1 MGDGVIKIGRIIG
14 VVVAI
19 FVVIIGAGAGYL
31 VGLDVDEYRPDIALA
46 AKDATGRALKLEGP
60 LSLSVSL
67 TPTISGEGI
76 SFANAPWGSQPHM
89 LTLRR
94 FEVQLSLLPLLFGDI
109 QIQRLVLVEPEIFLE
124 TNKAGAANWQFEA
137 MASKSG
143 EKADARGQSSGGD
156 ATLPHIGQLLIEKG
170 HLTFLYGATG
180 TVTKLA
186 LTQIEADA
194 ASADD
199 PLNLKI
205 QAAFNDMPVK
215 LRGSVGPLKNALSP
229 HDPVQADLTVEGLGL
244 SIGIKG
250 SGKATDGTIDA
261 IITISAA
268 NLSGLR
274 PLAGDALPDN
284 LSLKFSAHAKATGGN
299 ASLSDLRLNLGRSD
313 LSGSINIDATGALPK
328 ITAEIKG
335 RRLDLAELL
344 PGDGD
349 KAGDKAGDKT
359 PAKGKS
365 GRPGK
370 VLPADPLPLDSLR
383 LAEADIKIAIAE
395 VVTPQ
400 LVLNELSAVIQLA
413 NGHLTVKPMTVTA
426 AGSPISI
433 SAAINAVAK
442 VPTVAFH
449 MAASKLDLGRLL
461 AETRT
466 TKLLQGSGS
475 LNVTLAGRGASV
487 TAIAGSLNGVTNLLM
502 TEGRVKTEALDLAV
516 GGLSALVGMISSVE
530 KSEWTVLNC
539 VASRFDMKKGVA
551 TSRVLLADTE
561 YSTVVG
567 EGSLDLGKETLA
579 MKVSPQSK
587 SATLNLAVPIK
598 IGGTFAQPTFRP
610 DELATARRLGG
621 LLGAALFPPAALLAL
636 GDMGS
641 GDDNPC
647 LKIAQGQQGGG
658 GNRPAVQAQQPAA
671 KSAAESA
678 TEAVEAPLESLK
690 KGLGSLFGKK
700 N

>member
-1 MGDGVIKIGRIIG
+1 MKIGRIIG

-19 FVVIIGAGAGYL
+19 FVVIIGAGAGHL
-31 VGLDVDEYRPDIALA
+31 VGLNVDEYRPDIAQA

-170 HLTFLYGATG
+170 HLTFLDGATG

-215 LRGSVGPLKNALSP
+215 LRGSVWPLKNALSP

-244 SIGIKG
+244 SFGIKG

-284 LSLKFSAHAKATGGN
+284 LSLKFSAHAKATGSN

-313 LSGSINIDATGALPK
+313 LSGSINIDTTGTLPK

-344 PGDGD
+344 PGG
-349 KAGDKAGDKT
+349 GDKAGDKT
-359 PAKGKS
+359 PAKGRS
-365 GRPGK
+365 GRPSK

-395 VVTPQ
+395 VATPQ

-466 TKLLQGSGS
+466 TELLQGSGS
-475 LNVTLAGRGASV
+475 LKVTLAGRGASV
-487 TAIAGSLNGVTNLLM
+487 TAIAGSLNGSTNLLM
-502 TEGRVKTEALDLAV
+502 TEGRVKAEALDLAV
-516 GGLSALVGMISSVE
+516 GGLSALVGMMSSGE

-658 GNRPAVQAQQPAA
+658 NRPAVQAQQPAA

-678 TEAVEAPLESLK
+678 TEAVKAPLESLK

>member
-1 MGDGVIKIGRIIG
+1 MGDGVIKIAGIIG

-31 VGLDVDEYRPDIALA
+31 AGLDVDEYRPDIAQA
-46 AKDATGRALKLEGP
+46 TKDATGRALKLEGP

-143 EKADARGQSSGGD
+143 EKSDARGQSSGGD

-170 HLTFLYGATG
+170 HLTFLDGATG

-244 SIGIKG
+244 SFGIKG

-313 LSGSINIDATGALPK
+313 LSGSINIDTTGTLPK

-344 PGDGD
+344 PGG
-349 KAGDKAGDKT
+349 GDKAGDKT

-395 VVTPQ
+395 VATPQ

-461 AETRT
+461 AEIRATE
-466 TKLLQGSGS
+466 LLHGSGS
-475 LNVTLAGRGASV
+475 LKVTLAGRRASV
-487 TAIAGSLNGVTNLLM
+487 TAIAGSLNGGTNLLM

-516 GGLSALVGMISSVE
+516 GGLSALVGMMSSGE

-539 VASRFDMKKGVA
+539 VASRFDIKKGVA
-551 TSRVLLADTE
+551 TSRVLLVDTE

-579 MKVSPQSK
+579 MKFSPQSK

-678 TEAVEAPLESLK
+678 TEAVKAPLESLK
-690 KGLGSLFGKK
+690 KGLGSPFGKK

>member
-31 VGLDVDEYRPDIALA
+31 VGLDVDEYRLDIAQA

-199 PLNLKI
+199 PLNLKL

-349 KAGDKAGDKT
+349 KTGD
-359 PAKGKS
+359 KGKS

-395 VVTPQ
+395 VATPQ

-461 AETRT
+461 AETRAT
-466 TKLLQGSGS
+466 ELLQGSGN
-475 LNVTLAGRGASV
+475 LKVTLAGRGASV
-487 TAIAGSLNGVTNLLM
+487 TAIAGSLNGGTNLLM
-502 TEGRVKTEALDLAV
+502 TEGRVKTEALDLAM
-516 GGLSALVGMISSVE
+516 GGLSALVGMMSSGE

-587 SATLNLAVPIK
+587 STTLKLAVPIK

-621 LLGAALFPPAALLAL
+621 LFGAAL
-636 GDMGS
+636 
-641 GDDNPC
+641 
-647 LKIAQGQQGGG
+647 
-658 GNRPAVQAQQPAA
+658 
-671 KSAAESA
+671 
-678 TEAVEAPLESLK
+678 
-690 KGLGSLFGKK
+690 
-700 N
+700 